1 MGTVLR
7 AIVSVLTAAC
17 AAVVMAAQAPSSQA
31 PPTFR
36 AGTEIVHLDVSVFD
50 KDRRPVRG
58 LTAGDFTILE
68 DGTPRPVVAF
78 SAIDVPEAV
87 PPTARWMRE
96 VPHDVSTNQLDG
108 KRLVLIVFD
117 DATVSGDLATLRE
130 AKRAAHRTIDE
141 LGRNDAG
148 AIVFTLDNRLPQ
160 DFTTDK
166 GRLRAAVDRINYGT
180 PNVCDCGLCSIR
192 TLRDAA
198 RSLQPVSMQRKL
210 IVYIS
215 AGLAIDW
222 TQGTRCGSPQ
232 LLWMRRTFQEALIG
246 NVNIYAVDPAGLRVE
261 GGLGGP
267 VEYLQVMAGNTGGGT
282 IINHNYPEQDVPR
295 IFPENSSYYIL
306 AYELTGAKPEG
317 DFFRRL
323 EVKVNRPGVD
333 VRSRNRYYGPQVRD
347 ADDEDVGD
355 GGGAAG
361 SRALER
367 AVAGLLPARAVPMR
381 VTAAP
386 FAESSDPG
394 KATVAMVLHVDQASL
409 DSLPGPDGRRREH
422 VRLLVHAF
430 DPEGRPK
437 GFQTQDATI
446 VMRPGATGRAPFEVL
461 TSTELP
467 AGRYSL
473 RLAAG
478 SQEREAVG
486 SVTIDVDVPKFDTTV
501 SLSGALVTSSSSPI
515 AAPREALAR
524 LVPFVPTAQRTFSR
538 GDTVEVFLRAYQNSR
553 PAMTPVEV
561 TWRIRDGRD
570 RQVWNE
576 RESLQRDRL
585 APGQPADLRKALPLA
600 QLPPGDYLLTVEAVR
615 GRVTA
620 RRDVRFTV
628 Q

>member
-7 AIVSVLTAAC
+7 VIVAVFTAAG
-17 AAVVMAAQAPSSQA
+17 AAVVMAAQAPQSQA

-58 LTAGDFTILE
+58 LTADDFTILE
-68 DGTPRPVVAF
+68 DGKPRPVVAF
-78 SAIDVPEAV
+78 AAVDIDDTAV
-87 PPTARWMRE
+87 PSARWMRE
-96 VPHDVSTNQLDG
+96 VPEDVSSNQLDG
-108 KRLVLIVFD
+108 KRLIVIVFD

-130 AKRAAHRTIDE
+130 ARRAAHRTIDG
-141 LGRNDAG
+141 LGPNDAG
-148 AIVFTLDNRLPQ
+148 AVVFTRDNRLPQ

-166 GRLRAAVDRINYGT
+166 GRLRAAVDRVNYGT
-180 PNVCDCGLCSIR
+180 PGVCDCGLCSIR
-192 TLRDAA
+192 TLHNAA
-198 RSLQPVSMQRKL
+198 RSLQAESMQRKL

-222 TQGTRCGSPQ
+222 AQQTRCGSPQ
-232 LLWMRRTFQEALIG
+232 LMWMRRTFQEALIG
-246 NVNIYAVDPAGLRVE
+246 NVNIYSVDPAGLRVA

-282 IINHNYPEQDVPR
+282 IINHNYPEREVPR
-295 IFPENSSYYIL
+295 IFAENSSYYIL
-306 AYELTGAKPEG
+306 GYELLGAKPRG

-323 EVKVNRPGVD
+323 EVKVNRPGLE
-333 VRSRNRYYGPQVRD
+333 VRSRNRYYGPPVRD
-347 ADDEDVGD
+347 ADDEADGD
-355 GGGAAG
+355 EGAGGRRG
-361 SRALER
+361 LER
-367 AVAGLLPARAVPMR
+367 AIAGLVPARNVPMR

-386 FAESSDPG
+386 FAESSDAG
-394 KATVAMVLHVDQASL
+394 KATVAMVLHVDQPLL
-409 DSLPGPDGRRREH
+409 DAEPGPDGRLREH
-422 VRLLVHAF
+422 VSLLVHAF

-437 GFQTQDATI
+437 GSHTQDATI
-446 VMRPGATGRAPFEVL
+446 VMRPGAGGRAQFEVL

-501 SLSGALVTSSSSPI
+501 SLSGALVTSSSSPM
-515 AAPREALAR
+515 AAPRDALSR
-524 LVPFVPTAQRTFSR
+524 LVPFVPTAQRTFER
-538 GDTVEVFLRAYQNSR
+538 GDSVEVFLRAYQNAR
-553 PAMTPVEV
+553 LVATPVEV

-570 RQVWNE
+570 RQVWSR
-576 RESLQRDRL
+576 RETLHRDRL
-585 APGQPADLRKALPLA
+585 APGRPADLRQVLPFD
-600 QLPPGDYLLTVEAVR
+600 QLPAGDYLLTVSATR

-620 RRDVRFTV
+620 TRDVRFAV
-628 Q
+628 R